1 VTNSRG
7 GVDPL
12 RLEDIV
18 SGDFSTPWDA
28 PMIPPFPFRFRNAE
42 ILTLFYRTDPEALA
56 FLLPPPLAPTG
67 DVVGIHIYKM
77 NDTDWIGPYGEANV
91 MFGARFTPEIHGAYS
106 PYLFLQSDL
115 GVAHGREVHG
125 QPKKGANVS
134 LEFRSDL
141 IVGVI
146 ERNGIEIV
154 TGTLAYKQKQAAPS
168 ELSRHFDFANN
179 INLKA
184 VNHIDGRPAI
194 RQLTS
199 RRLADVHIH
208 ECWTGPCSVELRPN
222 VQAPVFRLPVREPL
236 RGFFWKADFTL
247 VPGVIL
253 HDYLDQKSAEQ
264 K

>member
-1 VTNSRG
+1 
-7 GVDPL
+7 
-12 RLEDIV
+12 
-18 SGDFSTPWDA
+18 
-28 PMIPPFPFRFRNAE
+28 
-42 ILTLFYRTDPEALA
+42 
-56 FLLPPPLAPTG
+56 
-67 DVVGIHIYKM
+67 M

-146 ERNGIEIV
+146 ERNGIDIV